1 MSRFSNLPPEDDD
14 FLFCM
19 ICITNVKE
27 RKNNY
32 INQKNIL
39 PKLALY
45 DAITP
50 YTDNF
55 DKMCSNTNFHRDLIK
70 QAGRRAL
77 WLSNIGVFEYFLK
90 SSHKYLVVAQDD
102 AVLPNNLEDILK
114 KKYIYD
120 DEYLKLGGI
129 RLGQYAC
136 CNLYNKFCIKRILDT
151 IKMEQYPIDR
161 GMDHYI
167 SNIDASRARRT
178 KLPKLLYWGGEIHTS
193 WLPSTLVKVLNIKSM
208 RINYDN
214 DYSKILKK
222 KSRQMSK
229 RTMIFY

>member
-50 YTDNF
+50 FTDNF
-55 DKMCSNTNFHRDLIK
+55 DKMCSNINFHNCMTQ

-77 WLSNIGVFEYFLK
+77 WLSNIEVFEYFLK
-90 SSHKYLVVAQDD
+90 SNHKYLVVAQDD
-102 AVLPNNLEDILK
+102 AILINNLEDILV

-120 DEYLKLGGI
+120 DEYSKLGGI

-136 CNLYNKFCIKRILDT
+136 CNLYNKFCIKNILDT
-151 IKMEQYPIDR
+151 IKKQHYPIDR
-161 GMDHYI
+161 GLDHYI
-167 SNIDASRARRT
+167 SNIGSGTGEKRPFFVYCGD
-178 KLPKLLYWGGEIHTS
+178 KGGGCPH
-193 WLPSTLVKVLNIKSM
+193 LPSTLIKVLNIESM
-208 RINYDN
+208 REKYNFHC
-214 DYSKILKK
+214 KK
-222 KSRQMSK
+222 K
-229 RTMIFY
+229 Y